1 VLRVVLTV
9 LTLAVTIYALIDCIQ
24 TPDRTVRNLPKLAW
38 IVLVALVSWVG
49 PIAWFLAGAPTPPWQ
64 RGLGGRFGPPSTRG
78 PQAPRGPEDDPDFLR
93 GL

>member
-1 VLRVVLTV
+1 MLRVVLTV

-24 TPDRTVRNLPKLAW
+24 TPEHRVRNLPKLAW
-38 IVLVALVSWVG
+38 IVLVALLSWVG
-49 PIAWFLAGAPTPPWQ
+49 PIAWFIAGAPTPPWQ
-64 RGLGGRFGPPSTRG
+64 RGRLGPPGTRG